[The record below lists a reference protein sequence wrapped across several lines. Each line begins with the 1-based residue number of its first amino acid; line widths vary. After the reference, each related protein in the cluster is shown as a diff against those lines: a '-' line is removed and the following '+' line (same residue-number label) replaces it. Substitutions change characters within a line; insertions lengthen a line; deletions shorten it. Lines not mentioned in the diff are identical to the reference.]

1 MEEWHMS
8 IVNAANSENFIKTYH
23 TCAGNTSMIGTWN
36 NAKGQKEESVVD
48 QYKRRHPEDA
58 SHVEQQVRA
67 GKAVRMRFG
76 APDIST
82 EEMSMDEYKS
92 YFYAMLDTV
101 PYDATRLHDVST
113 INISEAGW
121 EQMKQ
126 DPDYE
131 AWILGYF
138 VEDRAVRNPF
148 FGWGGNDGMVIVEHF
163 GASIEEHHGEGFSK
177 SVSGGK
183 SDSEKD
189 EASWWTK
196 RHKRMKKLL
205 KEQAAKAQKEREN
218 RKEIAQ
224 QEYLKQQYASQQ
236 RLHNFLTSDGQQYQQ
251 PVNINT
257 SNKPFTV
264 YDSLLD
270 LFGGGLDQ

>member
-1 MEEWHMS
+1 MS
-8 IVNAANSENFIKTYH
+8 IVNVVNSDDFLKTYSN
-23 TCAGNTSMIGTWN
+23 CAGSSSKIGVWDSK
-36 NAKGQKEESVVD
+36 KGQKQESVVD
-48 QYKRRHPEDA
+48 QFKRKHPEDA

-67 GKAVRMRFG
+67 GKAVRIRYG
-76 APDIST
+76 APDSST
-82 EEMSMDEYKS
+82 ADMSMEEYKS
-92 YFYAMLDTV
+92 YFYAMLDTI
-101 PYDATRLHDVST
+101 PYDATRLNDVTT
-113 INISEAGW
+113 ISISEAGW

-148 FGWGGNDGMVIVEHF
+148 FGWGGNDGMVIMEHF

-177 SVSGGK
+177 SVSGGH
-183 SDSEKD
+183 SEHVKD
-189 EASWWTK
+189 EESWWTK
-196 RHKRMKKLL
+196 RHKRMKKHL

-224 QEYLKQQYASQQ
+224 QEYLKQQYAGQQ
-236 RLHNFLTSDGQQYQQ
+236 RLHNFLTSDGQERQQ
-251 PVNINT
+251 PVYTNT
-257 SNKPFTV
+257 SVKMPFTV